1 MARADKPVETP
12 SGADLARQALDSPG
26 DHDAIEKQIAELS
39 PEEARLFAEMIG
51 MALRKRRLL
60 LIGYVVALTAVL
72 AGMVIGLWIYGA
84 YGQGRFVGW
93 VFMLPPLLGGLVLW
107 LVGRRV
113 RRMK

>member
-1 MARADKPVETP
+1 
-12 SGADLARQALDSPG
+12 
-26 DHDAIEKQIAELS
+26 
-39 PEEARLFAEMIG
+39 
-51 MALRKRRLL
+51 
-60 LIGYVVALTAVL
+60 
-72 AGMVIGLWIYGA
+72 VIGLWIYGA